1 VAEDVELAQSVSMA
15 MLTVLETLGHT
26 ERAVF
31 VLGDVFDLQYDEIA
45 EAVRKTPAAV
55 RLTRR

>member
-1 VAEDVELAQSVSMA
+1 MA